1 MDWKRVYKYTKLKGL
16 DYLQE
21 SKNVMNMARVFKNKS
36 PKKKPCML
44 NYRFAYNE
52 RLQ

>member
-21 SKNVMNMARVFKNKS
+21 SKNVINMARVFKNES
-36 PKKKPCML
+36 PKKKTLHAQLPICI
-44 NYRFAYNE
+44 
-52 RLQ
+52 